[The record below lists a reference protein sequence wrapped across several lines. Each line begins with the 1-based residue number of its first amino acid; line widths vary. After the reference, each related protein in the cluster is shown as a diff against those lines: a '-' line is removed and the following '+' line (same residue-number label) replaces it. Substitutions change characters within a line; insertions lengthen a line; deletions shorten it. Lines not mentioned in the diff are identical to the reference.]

1 MRRREVQNTVARI
14 SLPRLN
20 QKVLSRLAEYDDV
33 ISLLFSL
40 ASGSQP

>member
-33 ISLLFSL
+33 ISLFSL